1 MNLTGKIT
9 TTVPSFSVPRLPY
22 STACPELM
30 LCDFALKIVPRKWQ
44 QPYGRRTT
52 VRMSK
57 CALPASV
64 SVLLC
69 MLKLN
74 SMLCCSKSVP
84 YGFLLL
90 LAASITVLLLCLG
103 NRAPFSA
110 ANPPSEMGNP
120 SPILALSQSL
130 KFSWK
135 E

>member
-1 MNLTGKIT
+1 VHEFDWKNYNNSTLVFCAKTA
-9 TTVPSFSVPRLPY
+9 VPYGLYGLYGILKNVPRN
-22 STACPELM
+22 
-30 LCDFALKIVPRKWQ
+30 WQ

-57 CALPASV
+57 CALLASV

-90 LAASITVLLLCLG
+90 LVASVSVLLLCLG

>member
-1 MNLTGKIT
+1 VHEFDWKNYN
-9 TTVPSFSVPRLPY
+9 TVPSFSVQKQAVPY
-22 STACPELM
+22 GLYG
-30 LCDFALKIVPRKWQ
+30 LILKNVPRNWQ
-44 QPYGRRTT
+44 QPYGGRTT

-90 LAASITVLLLCLG
+90 LAASVSVLLLCLG